1 MQRCCATQGCGRKAV
16 LSLQVHTAITERT
29 RKICILSSMDGSQSF
44 VVGGIETEASVLSIL
59 GIGLDA
65 LAAIAINAAH
75 QDSVE
80 ALSHE

>member
-1 MQRCCATQGCGRKAV
+1 
-16 LSLQVHTAITERT
+16 
-29 RKICILSSMDGSQSF
+29 MDGSQSF